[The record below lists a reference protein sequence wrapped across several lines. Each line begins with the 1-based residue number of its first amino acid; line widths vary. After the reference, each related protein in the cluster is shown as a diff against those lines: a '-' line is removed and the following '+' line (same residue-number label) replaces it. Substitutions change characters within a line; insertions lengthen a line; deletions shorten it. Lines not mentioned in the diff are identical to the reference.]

1 MATADLDSWLVR
13 TDYYLHSIDE
23 AHVEYITV
31 RTGRRRL
38 WPRIVAGA
46 VIAVTTFMI
55 TAYVL

>member
-1 MATADLDSWLVR
+1 MASADLDSWLVR
-13 TDYYLHSIDE
+13 TDYYLDSIDE

-38 WPRIVAGA
+38 WPHLVAG
-46 VIAVTTFMI
+46 VLIGVTTFVI